1 MLELSC
7 QLWLHGWFSLS
18 STLKFQS
25 PQIQRSAL
33 HTGLINTFQITNG
46 RTRAPLSWIK
56 SLGNSNNLR
65 PTLPGLDS
73 WGFLPKP
80 CSWTLPKGHMRLPAW
95 QAMHDQFEVSLP
107 KIPYGPQR
115 RHSHSYS
122 LMSNCFSPFPS
133 QPLLTYDLIPASFT
147 AKERNLNDVTS
158 VLLFQSGLK
167 EKPVKF
173 SCMWQVKAF
182 SKTVSTSTK
191 SRLLY

>member
-1 MLELSC
+1 MVVFLSLLHSNFSHLRFKD
-7 QLWLHGWFSLS
+7 QLC
-18 STLKFQS
+18 TLV
-25 PQIQRSAL
+25 
-33 HTGLINTFQITNG
+33 INTLQITNG

-73 WGFLPKP
+73 YGFLPKP
-80 CSWTLPKGHMRLPAW
+80 CSWTLLKGYMQLPAW
-95 QAMHDQFEVSLP
+95 QAMHDQFEVPLP

-115 RHSHSYS
+115 RHPHSYS

-133 QPLLTYDLIPASFT
+133 QPLLTYDPIPASFT
-147 AKERNLNDVTS
+147 ANERNLNDVTS
-158 VLLFQSGLK
+158 VLLFQSGLE
-167 EKPVKF
+167 EKPVKS